1 MQHSK
6 LIKKLVLL
14 TLGMFA
20 FAFALV
26 PLYDV
31 FCDITGLNGKPE
43 MVVAKESKTV
53 AEGRSVTVSF
63 TTHSQSQAP
72 FSVESV
78 LQSIEV
84 VPGKLVDVKFL
95 AKNLSGQER
104 VMQAIPSV
112 SPGKAAKYLHKMAC
126 FCFDQQPLIGHEE
139 AEFVLRFYVDTELP
153 EDVEEL
159 TLSYALFDITE
170 RVSKVSAAEQPLILA
185 HKEFINEP

>member
-1 MQHSK
+1 MQHGS
-6 LIKKLVLL
+6 LLKKLLLL

-31 FCDITGLNGKPE
+31 FCDITGLNGKPAMTAAKQSE
-43 MVVAKESKTV
+43 SVVENRQVS
-53 AEGRSVTVSF
+53 VSF

-72 FSVESV
+72 FKVEAV
-78 LQSIEV
+78 THAV
-84 VPGKLVDVKFL
+84 TVKPGKLTDVKFT
-95 AKNLSGQER
+95 AKNLSADAR

-126 FCFDQQPLIGHEE
+126 FCFDQQPMKGQQEV
-139 AEFVLRFYVDTELP
+139 EFVLRFYVDTELP
-153 EDVEEL
+153 PEVEEL

-170 RVSKVSAAEQPLILA
+170 RVSATEQTVNTSLLA
-185 HKEFINEP
+185 YKEFNYEP